1 MRDHFTPHALFGYAL
16 AGSAATCVV
25 LVFSSFLGER
35 IDRKYLVASG
45 AVVFIISVALLYAG
59 TNVATGAISYVLG
72 LTGMSFFFL
81 NLYSYTANSYPTRI
95 RAAGVGATDG
105 LGHIGS
111 LLSPLVAGPLFTA
124 TAANGY
130 YGWAIFVLVIGGC
143 VPLAAILLFGH
154 RQKGMALEE
163 VSQ

>member
-1 MRDHFTPHALFGYAL
+1 MSRPHH
-16 AGSAATCVV
+16 
-25 LVFSSFLGER
+25 LVPA
-35 IDRKYLVASG
+35 YC
-45 AVVFIISVALLYAG
+45 
-59 TNVATGAISYVLG
+59 
-72 LTGMSFFFL
+72 
-81 NLYSYTANSYPTRI
+81 
-95 RAAGVGATDG
+95 
-105 LGHIGS
+105 GHVGS

-130 YGWAIFVLVIGGC
+130 YGWAVFVVVTGGC